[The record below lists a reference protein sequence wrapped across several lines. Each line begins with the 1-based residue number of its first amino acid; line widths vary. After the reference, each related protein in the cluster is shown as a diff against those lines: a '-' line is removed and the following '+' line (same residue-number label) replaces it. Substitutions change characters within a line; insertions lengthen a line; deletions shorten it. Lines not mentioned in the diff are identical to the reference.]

1 MALRFVGD
9 GIEEIETWNSNS
21 RIQDFPIYNSRFFE
35 PRLMDLF
42 LNALVDKGT
51 DWRRLQNKTEL
62 IEAD

>member
-9 GIEEIETWNSNS
+9 GIEEVETWNSNS

-51 DWRRLQNKTEL
+51 DWRRLQNKPEL
-62 IEAD
+62 IEAN